1 MSKRAI
7 KHLSSDPVMSG
18 LIEKVGLI
26 RLRPRRLPPFQS
38 LTRSIIHQQLSGAA
52 ASTICE
58 RFERLF
64 PDGQFPAPSHVAKTS
79 VERLRSAG
87 LSRPKAA
94 YIIDLAK
101 RSDAGE
107 IPSVTECDSL
117 TDEEIAASLTKIK
130 GIGRWTVDMF
140 LIFNLGRPD
149 VLPVG
154 DLGVRRGFQIAYAR
168 RGLPTP
174 EQLSKHGGRW
184 SPHRSHAACYLWRAA
199 DA

>member
-1 MSKRAI
+1 MSRRAV
-7 KHLSSDPVMSG
+7 KHLSSDPVISG
-18 LIEKVGLI
+18 LIEKIGMI

-38 LTRSIIHQQLSGAA
+38 LTRAIVYQQLSGAA
-52 ASTICE
+52 AGTIFE
-58 RFERLF
+58 RFQKLF
-64 PDGQFPAPSHVAKTS
+64 PGGQFPTPGQVAKTT
-79 VERLRSAG
+79 VDRLRSAG

-94 YIIDLAK
+94 YILDLAK
-101 RSDAGE
+101 CSDAGE
-107 IPSVTECDSL
+107 IPSLAECDSL
-117 TDEEIAASLTKIK
+117 TDDEIVASLTRIK

-149 VLPVG
+149 ILPIG
-154 DLGVRRGFQIAYAR
+154 DLGVRRGFQIAYAK

-199 DA
+199 DG